1 MLVKWS
7 WNQDWRSMKRNT
19 EKMTLFDWEKYSGN
33 SFLTDKAKQS
43 LSWSLKHLEQKSF
56 PRDDYKELNEL
67 IVVFLGGQVPGG
79 FKPKMKGAMHEA
91 RFMADSIYLLS
102 MELFS
107 KEFIMDQRLSEQVH
121 KMAVFIS
128 VWHGPNFLK
137 CGLAVTAPSNDLELF
152 YDMLQLTEFD
162 DPDFSRIGA
171 HVAESIQRHTCYLK
185 APQVIFGLFDD
196 NSSPIDRRLLASA
209 LHAIPRPDD
218 SPAFFKPGKLDAV
231 SLLCSV
237 RECVGSPLCE
247 GEEGDLFPRKTLA
260 SFVSVK
266 SYLLFNLLGIDDLS
280 WLNAPVALWPCFPSF
295 VKANSFVRDLL
306 VVNDGAERGKSCDIL
321 YSISF
326 LLSSGIKLMQEL
338 IDRTQDEQD
347 LQFLAQCVSHHR
359 KSIGHKKE
367 DYEKLASI

>member
-1 MLVKWS
+1 
-7 WNQDWRSMKRNT
+7 
-19 EKMTLFDWEKYSGN
+19 
-33 SFLTDKAKQS
+33 
-43 LSWSLKHLEQKSF
+43 
-56 PRDDYKELNEL
+56 
-67 IVVFLGGQVPGG
+67 
-79 FKPKMKGAMHEA
+79 
-91 RFMADSIYLLS
+91 
-102 MELFS
+102 
-107 KEFIMDQRLSEQVH
+107 MDQRLSEQVH

-185 APQVIFGLFDD
+185 APQVIFGLFDEK
-196 NSSPIDRRLLASA
+196 SSPIDRRLLASA